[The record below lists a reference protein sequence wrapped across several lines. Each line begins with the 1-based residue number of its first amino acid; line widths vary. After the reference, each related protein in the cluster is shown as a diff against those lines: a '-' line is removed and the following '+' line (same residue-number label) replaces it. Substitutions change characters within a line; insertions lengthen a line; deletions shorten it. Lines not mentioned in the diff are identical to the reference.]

1 MDRRQSLMAVKEVK
15 NGYVIDFTIGHQRYR
30 ETIPAPHSKTIE
42 KKLSDQQAIY
52 KMAITINDKSYL
64 EKYPNSKILQKA
76 FNNASSKLTVDN
88 YSSIWFGR
96 HQANWSHTTIRG
108 YKQKYYTHIKPNFG
122 IIRLIDFSA
131 SIYHDWAKLQTMS
144 GKSMNDIRSIL
155 NQIFKEAFL
164 DEIIDINPIERTR
177 LAKNTQ
183 KEPEPFNL
191 VEINKILAALDSPYR
206 QYFQLAFYT
215 GMRTG
220 ELIALRWQDIDLEN
234 RKIHVRR
241 SISHGIE
248 KEPKTKGS
256 VRDMDMHVQAFDALS
271 SLRKHHYIDPIR
283 VFIDPKTNKAY
294 KNAEGLR
301 KYIWISALNIGKVN
315 YRCPYQTRHTYAS
328 MMLSQGENHM
338 WVAYQMGHADW
349 GMIRKVYG
357 RWIHHK
363 VENKD
368 N

>member
-1 MDRRQSLMAVKEVK
+1 MDRRQKLMAVKEVK
-15 NGYVIDFTIGHQRYR
+15 NGYVIDFTIEHQRYR

-96 HQANWSHTTIRG
+96 HQTNWSHTTIRG
-108 YKQKYYTHIKPNFG
+108 YSQKYNTHIKPNFG
-122 IIRLIDFSA
+122 GIKLTDFSA
-131 SIYHDWAKLQTMS
+131 STYHDWAKFQTMS

-177 LAKNTQ
+177 LSKNTQ
-183 KEPEPFNL
+183 KEPEPFNQ
-191 VEINKILAALDSPYR
+191 VEINKILASLEPPYR

-234 RKIHVRR
+234 SKIHIRR

-256 VRDMDMHVQAFDALS
+256 VRDMDMHAQAYEALS
-271 SLRKHHYIDPIR
+271 NLKKNHTAESYR
-283 VFIDPKTNKAY
+283 VFTDPKTQKTY

-301 KYIWISALNIGKVN
+301 KYIWKNALDIGKVK

-328 MMLSQGENHM
+328 MMLTQGKNPM
-338 WVAYQMGHADW
+338 WVASQMGHADW
-349 GMIRKVYG
+349 GMIRKIYG
-357 RWIHHK
+357 RWI
-363 VENKD
+363 NS
-368 N
+368 